1 MKTNNRMRAVMRMAW
16 RFVREAGIPLGE
28 AMHRANLNLRFN
40 AKIAKGQVHFYYV
53 KANGKMREAWGVAAK
68 AGQDLVKGTG
78 CKQPA
83 RNCLYFDT
91 EKMEFRCFARARLV
105 ALA

>member
-1 MKTNNRMRAVMRMAW
+1 MRMAW
-16 RFVREAGIPLGE
+16 RFVRDAGIPLGE
-28 AMHRANLNLRFN
+28 AMHRANLNLQFN
-40 AKIAKGQVHFYYV
+40 ARIAKGQVHFFYV

-78 CKQPA
+78 HSQPA
-83 RNCLYFDT
+83 RNCLYMDLA
-91 EKMEFRCFARARLV
+91 KQEFRCFARSRLV